1 MTEFAGEETS
11 SPRGSPKARYPQ
23 LSDAAI
29 VAGGHS
35 VESAFPGIVIDRP
48 NPG

>member
-11 SPRGSPKARYPQ
+11 SPRGSPKGRYPQ
-23 LSDAAI
+23 IGRAAI
-29 VAGGHS
+29 AAGGYS
-35 VESAFPGIVIDRP
+35 VESAFPGAAVDRR

>member
-11 SPRGSPKARYPQ
+11 SPCGSPKGRYSQ

-29 VAGGHS
+29 VADGYS